1 MRKGLFIE
9 GYAAVRRDGPAHD
22 SEYIDWSTFAPLL
35 VDATFKA
42 DEDNRN
48 MPRMEKYSPIVRIA
62 KVTIQ
67 EIV

>member
-1 MRKGLFIE
+1 MKKGLFIE
-9 GYAAVRRDGPAHD
+9 GYAAVRRDGPTRD
-22 SEYIDWSTFAPLL
+22 SEYIDWSTFAPFL

-42 DEDNRN
+42 DKDNQN
-48 MPRMEKYSPIVRIA
+48 MPLMEKNSPIIRIA